1 MTVNGVLAEL
11 NDLASAPLWDAER
24 DEVLVCRQVI
34 DETHDVKTF
43 VFSAPQARRFCYRPG
58 QFMTFSLPCGPSGEE
73 INRSYTLS
81 SAPTRPDRVS
91 ITVKRVAK
99 GPVSNW
105 LHDTLQPGMEV
116 KVTGPAGEFTCSDS
130 SSKKFLFLSGGSGI
144 TPMMSMS
151 RTLMDLGGEADVV
164 FLHSARSPDDLIF
177 ARELALMEQRWP
189 DFRASTICESDT
201 PSGRWQGLRGRLV
214 ASMLPLVA
222 PDFLEREVYVC
233 GPEPY
238 MAAVRTLLADSGFDM
253 TRHHE
258 ESFDFAT
265 LMQGELEEAF
275 AAPEPGETTYKVN
288 FTKSRREIE
297 CGTDTNIL
305 SAARAEGMR
314 VPASCGKGLCGT
326 CKCKLVSGTVE
337 MKHEGGIR
345 QREVDMG
352 MILIC
357 CSKPT
362 SDVVIER

>member
-1 MTVNGVLAEL
+1 MTEKNGLLDVGV
-11 NDLASAPLWDAER
+11 LASAPLWNPEQDDA
-24 DEVLVCRQVI
+24 LVCRQVRE
-34 DETHDVKTF
+34 ETHDVKTF
-43 VFSAPQARRFCYRPG
+43 VFSGREPRRFSYKPG
-58 QFMTFSLPCGPSGEE
+58 QFLTFSLPCGPSGEE
-73 INRSYTLS
+73 INRSYTIS
-81 SAPTRPDRVS
+81 SAPTRPDRVA
-91 ITVKRVAK
+91 ITVKRVRG

-105 LHDTLQPGMEV
+105 LHDTMQPGMEV
-116 KVTGPAGEFTCSDS
+116 SVTGPTGEFTCADS
-130 SSKKFLFLSGGSGI
+130 PSRKFLFLSGGSGI

-151 RTLMDLGGEADVV
+151 RSLFDLGGDADVV

-177 ARELALMEQRWP
+177 ARELALMEQAWP
-189 DFRASTICESDT
+189 AFRAATICEDDT
-201 PSGRWQGLRGRLV
+201 PTGRWPGLRGRLV
-214 ASMLPLVA
+214 APMLSLIA

-238 MAAVRTLLADSGFDM
+238 MAAVRVLLSDSGFDM

-265 LMQGELEEAF
+265 LMQGELEDAF
-275 AAPEPGETTYKVN
+275 AAPEVGEKTYKVT
-288 FTKSRREIE
+288 FTKSRREIVCAE
-297 CGTDTNIL
+297 ATNIL

-337 MKHEGGIR
+337 MKHDGGIR
-345 QREVDMG
+345 QREIDMG

>member
-1 MTVNGVLAEL
+1 MKTSGVFPDLNALAT
-11 NDLASAPLWDAER
+11 APLWDPER
-24 DEVLVCRQVI
+24 DDTLICQQVR

-43 VFSAPQARRFCYRPG
+43 VFSAPEPRRFSYKPG
-58 QFMTFSLPCGPSGEE
+58 QFLTFSLPCGPAGEE
-73 INRSYTLS
+73 INRSYTIS
-81 SAPTRPDRVS
+81 SAPTRPDRVA

-105 LHDTLQPGMEV
+105 LHDTMQPGMEV
-116 KVTGPAGEFTCSDS
+116 KVTGPAGEFTCADS
-130 SSKKFLFLSGGSGI
+130 HSGKFLFLSGGSGI

-151 RTLMDLGGEADVV
+151 RTLFDLGAGADVV
-164 FLHSARSPDDLIF
+164 FLHSARSPNDLIF
-177 ARELALMEQRWP
+177 GRELALMELAWP
-189 DFRASTICESDT
+189 AFRSATICEDDT
-201 PSGRWQGLRGRLV
+201 PAGRWPGLRGRLV
-214 ASMLPLVA
+214 APMLSLIA

-253 TRHHE
+253 TCHHE

-275 AAPEPGETTYKVN
+275 AAPEPGEKTYKVS
-288 FTKSRREIE
+288 FTKSRRDIE
-297 CGTDTNIL
+297 CGAETHIL

-326 CKCKLVSGTVE
+326 CKCKLVSGTVD

-345 QREVDMG
+345 QREIDMG

-357 CSKPT
+357 CAKPT

>member
-1 MTVNGVLAEL
+1 MTAGGAIP
-11 NDLASAPLWDAER
+11 DLRAIASAPLWDPER
-24 DEVLVCRQVI
+24 DETLVCRQVR

-43 VFSAPQARRFCYRPG
+43 VFSSPEPRRFSYKPG
-58 QFMTFSLPCGPSGEE
+58 QFLTFSLPCGPAGEE
-73 INRSYTLS
+73 INRSYTIS
-81 SAPTRPDRVS
+81 SAPTRPDRLSV
-91 ITVKRVAK
+91 TVKRVTK

-105 LHDTLQPGMEV
+105 LHDTMRPGMTV
-116 KVTGPAGEFTCSDS
+116 KVTGPAGEFTCADS
-130 SSKKFLFLSGGSGI
+130 SAKKFLFLSGGSGI

-151 RTLMDLGGEADVV
+151 RALFDLGAEADVV

-177 ARELALMEQRWP
+177 ARELALMEQAWP
-189 DFRASTICESDT
+189 GFRATTVCEQDR
-201 PSGRWQGLRGRLV
+201 PSGRWQGLRGRLT
-214 ASMLPLVA
+214 AAMLPLVA

-233 GPEPY
+233 GPAPY
-238 MAAVRTLLADSGFDM
+238 MAAVRALLADSGFDM

-275 AAPEPGETTYKVN
+275 AAPEPGEKTYRVT
-288 FTKSRREIE
+288 FTKSRRDID
-297 CGTDTNIL
+297 CAAGANIL

-326 CKCKLVSGTVE
+326 CKCKLVSGTVD
-337 MKHEGGIR
+337 MKHDGGIR
-345 QREVDMG
+345 QREIDMG

-357 CSKPT
+357 CAKPT